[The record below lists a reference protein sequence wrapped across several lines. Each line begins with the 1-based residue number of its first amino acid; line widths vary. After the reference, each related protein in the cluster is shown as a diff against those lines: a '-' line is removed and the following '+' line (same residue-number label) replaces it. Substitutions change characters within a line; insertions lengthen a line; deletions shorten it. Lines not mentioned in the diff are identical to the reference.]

1 MRMGGKSWLNLK
13 WVERQ
18 PMKVK
23 ILVGVLILGFC
34 LVGLR
39 HLMKYD
45 NGFPLFMAS
54 QFIHL
59 SGIIILIFK
68 LIKTKTC
75 SGTSI
80 FSSASYFDLNFNYLI
95 AVNLLTSGLSLK
107 SQELTAIVMATRTYC
122 SFEVEE
128 HALTLLGSAI
138 FLSTLW
144 VIYMIRFKLKP
155 TYSKELDSMPLYSMV
170 VPPAILAVLIHP
182 HIDHRFLIRIVWSFS
197 LYLAAVSVLPQLRL
211 MQNAKMVEPFTAYY
225 VFALGVARFLNCS
238 SWIIHIYET
247 GGRYLMFSGNWTQLW
262 VLMVILSEFV
272 HTFILADFCY
282 YYLKSVMY
290 QQLLLELSSSS
301 YSLGRGK
308 NI

>member
-1 MRMGGKSWLNLK
+1 
-13 WVERQ
+13 
-18 PMKVK
+18 MKVK
-23 ILVGVLILGFC
+23 LLVGILILGFC

-39 HLMKYD
+39 HLVKYG
-45 NGFPLFMAS
+45 NGFPLFVAS

-75 SGTSI
+75 SG
-80 FSSASYFDLNFNYLI
+80 
-95 AVNLLTSGLSLK
+95 LSLK
-107 SQELTAIVMATRTYC
+107 SQELTATVIAARAYC
-122 SFEVEE
+122 SFEVED
-128 HALTLLGSAI
+128 HTFTLLSSAI

-155 TYSKELDSMPLYSMV
+155 TYSKELDSMPLYSLMV
-170 VPPAILAVLIHP
+170 PSAILAVLIHP
-182 HIDHRFLIRIVWSFS
+182 RHFHHRLLTRIIWSFS
-197 LYLAAVSVLPQLRL
+197 FYLGAISVLPQLRL

-225 VFALGVARFLNCS
+225 VFALGVGRFLNCG

-247 GGRYLMFSGNWTQLW
+247 GGQYLMLPSNWTQLW
-262 VLMVILSEFV
+262 VLMVLLSEFV
-272 HTFILADFCY
+272 DAFILADFCY

-290 QQLLLELSSSS
+290 QQLLLELSSPS

>member
-1 MRMGGKSWLNLK
+1 
-13 WVERQ
+13 
-18 PMKVK
+18 MKVK

-54 QFIHL
+54 QSIHL

-75 SGTSI
+75 
-80 FSSASYFDLNFNYLI
+80 
-95 AVNLLTSGLSLK
+95 SGLSLK

-182 HIDHRFLIRIVWSFS
+182 HIDHRLLIRIVWSFS

-225 VFALGVARFLNCS
+225 VFALGVARFLNCG

-301 YSLGRGK
+301 HSLGRGK

>member
-1 MRMGGKSWLNLK
+1 MGGKSWLNLK

-75 SGTSI
+75 
-80 FSSASYFDLNFNYLI
+80 
-95 AVNLLTSGLSLK
+95 SGLSLK

-182 HIDHRFLIRIVWSFS
+182 HIDHRLLIRIVWSFS

-225 VFALGVARFLNCS
+225 VFALGVARFLNCG

>member
-1 MRMGGKSWLNLK
+1 MRKGGKSWLNLK

-45 NGFPLFMAS
+45 SGFPLFLAS

-75 SGTSI
+75 SG
-80 FSSASYFDLNFNYLI
+80 
-95 AVNLLTSGLSLK
+95 LSLK
-107 SQELTAIVMATRTYC
+107 SQELTAIVMATRAYC
-122 SFEVEE
+122 SFELEE
-128 HALTLLGSAI
+128 HGLTLLGSAI

-155 TYSKELDSMPLYSMV
+155 TYSKELDSVPLYSLV

-182 HIDHRFLIRIVWSFS
+182 EIDHRLIRIIWPFSF
-197 LYLAAVSVLPQLRL
+197 YLAAVSVLPQLRL

-225 VFALGVARFLNCS
+225 VFALGVARFLNCG
-238 SWIIHIYET
+238 SWIIHIYEN
-247 GGRYLMFSGNWTQLW
+247 GGRYLMFYGNWTKLW

-290 QQLLLELSSSS
+290 QQLLLELSSPS

>member
-1 MRMGGKSWLNLK
+1 MNADNCFHSKTYTVLERERETDREREEGMRMGGKSWLNLK

-80 FSSASYFDLNFNYLI
+80 FSSAFYFDLNFNYLI
-95 AVNLLTSGLSLK
+95 AVNCVICFFLLFLLLTCFLSL
-107 SQELTAIVMATRTYC
+107 
-122 SFEVEE
+122 
-128 HALTLLGSAI
+128 
-138 FLSTLW
+138 
-144 VIYMIRFKLKP
+144 FKL
-155 TYSKELDSMPLYSMV
+155 
-170 VPPAILAVLIHP
+170 
-182 HIDHRFLIRIVWSFS
+182 
-197 LYLAAVSVLPQLRL
+197 
-211 MQNAKMVEPFTAYY
+211 
-225 VFALGVARFLNCS
+225 
-238 SWIIHIYET
+238 
-247 GGRYLMFSGNWTQLW
+247 
-262 VLMVILSEFV
+262 
-272 HTFILADFCY
+272 
-282 YYLKSVMY
+282 
-290 QQLLLELSSSS
+290 
-301 YSLGRGK
+301 
-308 NI
+308 